1 MHNFLV
7 KSIVHAYIY
16 RYQKIM
22 LKCWEKDPNER
33 TTFAQVVIEIETLLS
48 NSVGYLDLTL

>member
-1 MHNFLV
+1 MHNFFV

-33 TTFAQVVIEIETLLS
+33 PTFAQVVIEIEMLLS